1 MKNTPNILPFRVP
14 DGYQG
19 PKRSLV
25 LAGGGMRLSYQAG
38 VLKALEE
45 HGLQFTHAD
54 GTSGG
59 IFTLAMLLSGLSTD
73 QICHNW
79 RTLNLNHF
87 VSYLPFRKYLNPFR
101 LAGFGDA
108 DGIKNKV
115 LPHLGI
121 DLNKINA
128 EQSLAGTFNV
138 CNYSEKKNEAIP
150 NTAVTLPHLLA
161 GVSLPMFMQALK
173 INNDWYID
181 AVWIKDANLL
191 EAVKRGAEEIW
202 LIWAIGNMHE
212 YKGGTFNQYVHMIEM
227 SANGALYAEIDY
239 ITELNQRIAR
249 GDSPYGQQNAIQ
261 IHLIKPTY
269 PLPLD
274 PDLYFKRVNATTL
287 IDMGYADAKEYLI
300 NLNPTPTA
308 YPPISTK
315 MKSQGIAF
323 SCRAKLSGQLFNQL
337 AVLHL
342 SLTIHDI
349 QNFVRTKKPYQL
361 NASLS
366 FPEGLRIYYGFNGTL
381 TVLPNNDGKEKTI
394 QFQFRA
400 EIEGKPFVLTGSAVF
415 NGRFLSGAGKKAEVK
430 LYAGTSPA
438 GRLLSTSEF
447 KISVADWVYLRKSLS
462 VYNAGGWL
470 ERRRVRKT
478 LKSYFFSDN

>member
-1 MKNTPNILPFRVP
+1 MENIPKPLPFRVP
-14 DGYQG
+14 EGYQG

-73 QICHNW
+73 QMCHNW
-79 RTLNLNHF
+79 RTLNIKHF
-87 VSYLPFRKYLNPFR
+87 VSYLPFRKYLNPLR
-101 LAGFGDA
+101 LAAFGDA
-108 DGIKNKV
+108 DGIRYKI
-115 LPHLGI
+115 LPHLGVNI
-121 DLNKINA
+121 ERIQT
-128 EQSLAGTFNV
+128 EQALAGTFNV

-150 NTAVTLPHLLA
+150 HQNITLPYLLA
-161 GVSLPMFMQALK
+161 GVSLPMFMPAQK
-173 INNDWYID
+173 INHNWYID

-191 EAVKRGAEEIW
+191 EAVRRGAEEIW
-202 LIWAIGNMHE
+202 LVWAIGNISE
-212 YKGGTFNQYVHMIEM
+212 YKNGTFNQYVHMIEM
-227 SANGALYAEIDY
+227 SANGALYAELDY
-239 ITELNQRIAR
+239 ITELNYRISQ
-249 GDSPYGQQNAIQ
+249 GDSPYGQQKAIQ
-261 IHLIKPTY
+261 VHLIKPAY

-274 PDLYFKRVNATTL
+274 PDLYFNRVNATTL
-287 IDMGYADAKEYLI
+287 IDRGYADAKEYLL
-300 NLNPTPTA
+300 NL
-308 YPPISTK
+308 PPEPVATSNLSTK

-323 SCRAKLSGQLFNQL
+323 SCRAKLSGKLFNQL

-349 QNFVRTKKPYQL
+349 QDYVQTNQPYQL

-366 FPEGLRIYYGFNGTL
+366 FPEGLRIYYGFNGEL
-381 TVLPNNDGKEKTI
+381 TVQRNHNGQDKLV

-400 EIEGKPFVLTGSAVF
+400 EMEGKSYVVTGSAVF
-415 NGRFLSGAGKKAEVK
+415 NGRFLSGAGKKAEIK
-430 LYAGTSPA
+430 LYAGTSPV
-438 GRLLSTSEF
+438 GRPLQTAEF
-447 KISVADWVYLRKSLS
+447 NISVADWVYLRRSLS
-462 VYNAGGWL
+462 VYNATGWF
-470 ERRRVRKT
+470 ERRRAKKT

>member
-1 MKNTPNILPFRVP
+1 MENIPKPLPFRVP
-14 DGYQG
+14 EGYQG

-73 QICHNW
+73 QMCHNW
-79 RTLNLNHF
+79 RTLNSKHF
-87 VSYLPFRKYLNPFR
+87 VSYLPFRKYLNPLR
-101 LAGFGDA
+101 LAAFGDA
-108 DGIKNKV
+108 DGIRYKI
-115 LPHLGI
+115 LPHLGVNI
-121 DLNKINA
+121 ERIQA
-128 EQSLAGTFNV
+128 EQALAGTFNV

-150 NTAVTLPHLLA
+150 HQNITLPHLLA
-161 GVSLPMFMQALK
+161 GVSLPMFMPALK
-173 INNDWYID
+173 INHNWYID

-191 EAVKRGAEEIW
+191 EAVRRGAEEIW
-202 LIWAIGNMHE
+202 VVWTIGNISE
-212 YKGGTFNQYVHMIEM
+212 YKNGTFNQYVQMIEM
-227 SANGALYAEIDY
+227 SANGALYAELDY
-239 ITELNQRIAR
+239 ITELNHRISR
-249 GDSPYGQQNAIQ
+249 GDSPYGQQKTIQ
-261 IHLIKPTY
+261 VHLIKPAY

-274 PDLYFKRVNATTL
+274 PDLYFNRVNATTL
-287 IDMGYADAKEYLI
+287 IDRGYADAKEYLL
-300 NLNPTPTA
+300 NL
-308 YPPISTK
+308 PPEPVATTNLSTK

-323 SCRAKLSGQLFNQL
+323 SCRAKLSGKLFNQL

-349 QNFVRTKKPYQL
+349 QDYVQTNQPYQL

-366 FPEGLRIYYGFNGTL
+366 FPEGLRIYYGFNGEL
-381 TVLPNNDGKEKTI
+381 TVQRNDTGQDKLV

-400 EIEGKPFVLTGSAVF
+400 EMEGKSYVVTGSAVF
-415 NGRFLSGAGKKAEVK
+415 NGRFLSGSGKKAEVK
-430 LYAGTSPA
+430 LYAGTSPV
-438 GRLLSTSEF
+438 GRPLQTAEF
-447 KISVADWVYLRKSLS
+447 NISVADWVYLRRSLS
-462 VYNAGGWL
+462 VYNANGWF
-470 ERRRVRKT
+470 ERRRAKKT